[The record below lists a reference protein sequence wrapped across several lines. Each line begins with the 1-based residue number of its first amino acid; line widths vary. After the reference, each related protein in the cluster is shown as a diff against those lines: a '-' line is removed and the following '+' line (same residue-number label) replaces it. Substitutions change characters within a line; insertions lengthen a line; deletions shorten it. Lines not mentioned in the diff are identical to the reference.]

1 MTIKKAS
8 LSKSRHLKVGY
19 QLYESRHSDWERRG
33 KPRQIP
39 YLRLSG
45 DWLEAAGF
53 GVGCKVS
60 VRVMRRRIVM
70 QVVED

>member
-33 KPRQIP
+33 KLRQIP

-53 GVGCKVS
+53 EVGCKVS
-60 VRVMRRRIVM
+60 IQVTRRRLVM
-70 QVVED
+70 QVED

>member
-45 DWLEAAGF
+45 DWLEAG
-53 GVGCKVS
+53 GCGL
-60 VRVMRRRIVM
+60 
-70 QVVED
+70 

>member
-53 GVGCKVS
+53 
-60 VRVMRRRIVM
+60 
-70 QVVED
+70 QPDFYTHLTL

>member
-53 GVGCKVS
+53 EVGCK
-60 VRVMRRRIVM
+60 
-70 QVVED
+70 